1 MKADE
6 GVAPVVAIALLIG
19 LVAIAGALIG
29 LSMFA
34 ALENAAGTPP
44 DVRFQVSADGQS
56 LYHAGGDVLPL
67 KNLVF
72 YDTAK
77 KENVEGML
85 IKSGS
90 STGSSPAETDVWATG
105 DKIQFGEGILNVLS
119 IVGLDSRNRPAL
131 LYMGAKAMVLP
142 VGDMVPDEWDRD
154 TPGPIGVIP
163 TPTPVGTGDKIF
175 QQQNEHLTFGN
186 VSLLKE
192 PEQGHKQLIRE
203 LSYPVT
209 DESPNIEV
217 FFESGNSNHKF
228 HIIVTV
234 YDRDTGN
241 SVFSDKMNIEH
252 NSSTITIPVDKIKK
266 GYVCHVTVEAYDN
279 SERLTYRDTAVIT
292 LSDHTNL
299 VYQTSA

>member
-34 ALENAAGTPP
+34 ALESAAGTPP

-163 TPTPVGTGDKIF
+163 TPPIPINPGDEIF
-175 QQQNEHLTFGN
+175 QKNNEMLTFGGE
-186 VSLLKE
+186 SLLEE
-192 PEQGHKQLIRE
+192 PNGGHAKLKTN
-203 LSYPVT
+203 LSYSVT
-209 DESPNIEV
+209 NENLSLGVYFYKGNNDRDKFNIT
-217 FFESGNSNHKF
+217 
-228 HIIVTV
+228 VTV
-234 YDRDTGN
+234 YDPNTGIVYSN
-241 SVFSDKMNIEH
+241 SMEITGKEFE
-252 NSSTITIPVDKIKK
+252 TIIIPADKIKK
-266 GYVCHVTVEAYDN
+266 GYVCHVTVEA
-279 SERLTYRDTAVIT
+279 SKSGELFYRDTAVIT
-292 LSDHTNL
+292 LT
-299 VYQTSA
+299 

>member
-34 ALENAAGTPP
+34 ALESAAGTPP

-77 KENVEGML
+77 KENVEVRL

-105 DKIQFGEGILNVLS
+105 DKIQFDAGILNVLS
-119 IVGLDSRNRPAL
+119 IVGLDSRNRPSL

-142 VGDMVPDEWDRD
+142 VGDMVPDEWIV
-154 TPGPIGVIP
+154 TPPKPSAVPTVVP
-163 TPTPVGTGDKIF
+163 TPPPTVIGENIENIFHPNHAEFTFGSGDAMINLVEKIRKQNLYQDYPLPEGGTPVEFMAHWANYEWTKI
-175 QQQNEHLTFGN
+175 T
-186 VSLLKE
+186 
-192 PEQGHKQLIRE
+192 
-203 LSYPVT
+203 
-209 DESPNIEV
+209 
-217 FFESGNSNHKF
+217 
-228 HIIVTV
+228 VTV
-234 YDRDTGN
+234 YNNETGGT
-241 SVFSDKMNIEH
+241 VYTDQKLVEKKEMD
-252 NSSTITIPVDKIKK
+252 TITIPHNDLKK
-266 GYVCHVTVEAYDN
+266 GYVCYVTIEIWKDK
-279 SERLTYRDTAVIT
+279 ERTKMVARQTVVIT
-292 LSDHTNL
+292 FT
-299 VYQTSA
+299 

>member
-29 LSMFA
+29 LSMFS
-34 ALENAAGTPP
+34 ALESAAGTPP

-77 KENVEGML
+77 KENVEGQL

-105 DKIQFGEGILNVLS
+105 DKIQFDAGILNVLS
-119 IVGLDSRNRPAL
+119 IVGLDSRNRPSL

-163 TPTPVGTGDKIF
+163 TPSAPINPGDEIF
-175 QQQNEHLTFGN
+175 QKKNEMLTFGDE
-186 VSLLKE
+186 SLLEE
-192 PEQGHKQLIRE
+192 PNGGHAKLKPA
-203 LSYPVT
+203 LFYSVT
-209 DESPNIEV
+209 DESSNIEV
-217 FFESGNSNHKF
+217 SFKSGNNDHDLF
-228 HIIVTV
+228 NITVNV
-234 YDRDTGN
+234 YDPNTGEVY
-241 SVFSDKMNIEH
+241 SQSMVITKQT
-252 NSSTITIPVDKIKK
+252 SSTITIPADKIKK
-266 GYVCHVTVEAYDN
+266 GYVCHVIVEAYKK
-279 SERLTYRDTAVIT
+279 EALTYRDTAVIT
-292 LSDHTNL
+292 LT
-299 VYQTSA
+299 